1 MSINYEKLN
10 NLIFNV
16 FETNI
21 ENDTNLPN
29 NAYDPD
35 INCEMYRSIANDMSN
50 VCDYYTED
58 NFVKAAKQF
67 NPSDLSMFHFNVRS
81 LPAHIDE
88 LSPFLKNL
96 GNNFKFIGLCETWL
110 NEFNHEL
117 YNIEGYSSVH
127 NVRSKRRGGGV
138 TLFIEQNIK

>member
-1 MSINYEKLN
+1 MSNMLEELPFNHFVDDDDFYSSISYLSSNNVSINYEKLN

-21 ENDTNLPN
+21 ENDTKLPN

-35 INCEMYRSIANDMSN
+35 INCQMYRSIANDMSN

-88 LSPFLKNL
+88 FSPF
-96 GNNFKFIGLCETWL
+96 
-110 NEFNHEL
+110 
-117 YNIEGYSSVH
+117 
-127 NVRSKRRGGGV
+127 
-138 TLFIEQNIK
+138 